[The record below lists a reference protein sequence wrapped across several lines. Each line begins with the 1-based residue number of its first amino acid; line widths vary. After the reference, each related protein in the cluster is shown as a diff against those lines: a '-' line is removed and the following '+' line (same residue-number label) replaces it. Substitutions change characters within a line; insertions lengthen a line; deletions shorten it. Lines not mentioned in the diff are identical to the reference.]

1 MALAFEPAED
11 DIMKRQ
17 PRTKAD
23 GLVNKRFLGRIILS
37 GVVIGLVAFGFF
49 NFLMLTDH
57 ELLYAQT
64 ATFTFMAVAQLMHIF
79 NVRKSSGFGLDK
91 TLLKNK
97 PLMGALLLSVG
108 LQLSAVYVPFM
119 NELLD
124 TMPIQAG
131 TWGIIFAAAAI
142 STLIVMGLKK
152 LFQLK

>member
-1 MALAFEPAED
+1 
-11 DIMKRQ
+11 
-17 PRTKAD
+17 
-23 GLVNKRFLGRIILS
+23 
-37 GVVIGLVAFGFF
+37 
-49 NFLMLTDH
+49 MLTDH

-119 NELLD
+119 NELIGHD
-124 TMPIQAG
+124 ADSSRHV
-131 TWGIIFAAAAI
+131 GIIFAAAAI